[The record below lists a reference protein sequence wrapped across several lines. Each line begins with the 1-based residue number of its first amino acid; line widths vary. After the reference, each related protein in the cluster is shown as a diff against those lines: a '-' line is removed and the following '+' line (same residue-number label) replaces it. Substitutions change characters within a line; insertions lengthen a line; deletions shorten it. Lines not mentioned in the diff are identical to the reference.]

1 MLFKDITIVDENF
14 NVDEHMNVIVV
25 GDRIMYVGKTAP
37 EQKHGITIE
46 GRNRILIPGFFN
58 AHAHSPMSL
67 MRGYGENMSLQD
79 WLGKRIFP
87 FESKLN
93 SEAVYMGTLLAM
105 AESFKY
111 GIVSTSD
118 MYYFCEDMARAV
130 EECGAKA
137 NISRSVTNIEGITFD
152 KLDSVR
158 EATDFYKAYNG
169 AADGR
174 ILVDMSLHAEYTS
187 DEETARGLAEVSK
200 ELGAGMHVHVS
211 ETMTEHEECKKRH
224 GGKSPVEYLAG
235 CGIFDQPAIAAHC
248 VWIEGKDYEILKNKG
263 VTIATNPVSNM
274 KLASGMADVWTM
286 MDKGISVAIGTDSVA
301 SNNNLNMFEEMK
313 TMVLASKIKR
323 EDPVAVTP
331 VQAFEAATVKGALA
345 QQREDTG
352 LIKQGYKADLVMLRT
367 DSPNMTPV
375 HDMMT
380 NLVFSAD
387 PSDILMTVIDGRV
400 VYDHGEFPTLDME
413 RISFGVNKEKN
424 RILDELRG

>member
-1 MLFKDITIVDENF
+1 
-14 NVDEHMNVIVV
+14 
-25 GDRIMYVGKTAP
+25 
-37 EQKHGITIE
+37 
-46 GRNRILIPGFFN
+46 
-58 AHAHSPMSL
+58 
-67 MRGYGENMSLQD
+67 
-79 WLGKRIFP
+79 
-87 FESKLN
+87 
-93 SEAVYMGTLLAM
+93 
-105 AESFKY
+105 
-111 GIVSTSD
+111 
-118 MYYFCEDMARAV
+118 
-130 EECGAKA
+130 
-137 NISRSVTNIEGITFD
+137 
-152 KLDSVR
+152 
-158 EATDFYKAYNG
+158 
-169 AADGR
+169 
-174 ILVDMSLHAEYTS
+174 MSLHAEYTS